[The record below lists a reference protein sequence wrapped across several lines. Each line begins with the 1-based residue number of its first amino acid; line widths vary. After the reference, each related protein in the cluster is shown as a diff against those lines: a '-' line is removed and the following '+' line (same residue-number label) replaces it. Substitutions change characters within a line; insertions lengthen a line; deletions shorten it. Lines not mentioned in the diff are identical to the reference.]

1 MGGGSLAARTAGAI
15 PQPNGMGGGGAAAS
29 YPAAVKTDGSRPPI
43 QQDILAVFNSSN
55 AQASDVG
62 TSTDQVGQ
70 PGPARCSRPPPAAS
84 LMRVW
89 LHACKVC
96 WTYQS
101 DFDVCP
107 SSPSLIRQ
115 GKDVTFL
122 KEYT

>member
-29 YPAAVKTDGSRPPI
+29 YPNAVKTDGSRPPL

-70 PGPARCSRPPPAAS
+70 PGHEKLRQSGPPLCCMLVQS
-84 LMRVW
+84 MVVCLQGLMEI
-89 LHACKVC
+89 A
-96 WTYQS
+96 T
-101 DFDVCP
+101 
-107 SSPSLIRQ
+107 
-115 GKDVTFL
+115 
-122 KEYT
+122 